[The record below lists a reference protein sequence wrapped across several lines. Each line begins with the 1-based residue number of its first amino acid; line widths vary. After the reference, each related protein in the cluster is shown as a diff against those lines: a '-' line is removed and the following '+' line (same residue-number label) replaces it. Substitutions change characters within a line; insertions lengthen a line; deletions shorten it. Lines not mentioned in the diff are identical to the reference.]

1 MKKIRFSIA
10 ILAAISILVLPAAA
24 SANSGQQGY
33 SGPNSAVSG
42 VTSSGGNGP
51 SSGSPSP
58 AVETAPVVEEAPTVA
73 AAEVESSGSTLP
85 FTGLDVGVI
94 ALAGV
99 VLLGMGFLLRR
110 YTHRAPTA

>member
-10 ILAAISILVLPAAA
+10 ILAAISVLVVPAAA

-33 SGPNSAVSG
+33 SGPNSAVAG
-42 VTSSGGNGP
+42 VSGGNGP
-51 SSGSPSP
+51 SSGSAAP
-58 AVETAPVVEEAPTVA
+58 AEVETAPVVEEAPTVA
-73 AAEVESSGSTLP
+73 AAEVESSGATLP

-94 ALAGV
+94 ALAGI

-110 YTHRAPTA
+110 YTHRSPTA

>member
-10 ILAAISILVLPAAA
+10 ILAAISVFVLPAAA
-24 SANSGQQGY
+24 LANSGQQGY
-33 SGPNSAVSG
+33 SGPNSAVAG
-42 VTSSGGNGP
+42 VTGGGNGP

-58 AVETAPVVEEAPTVA
+58 AVETAPVVEEAPVVA
-73 AAEVESSGSTLP
+73 AAEVETSGSTLP

-94 ALAGV
+94 ALAGI